1 MRPSVKFIHTA
12 DWQIGMTRHFLS
24 SGVQGEFGGDRVNT
38 IRRIG
43 EVAKSCGAEFVLTC
57 GDVFESNRIP
67 GRDIAQALDAMREV
81 ELPIY
86 LLPGNHDTL
95 GPNSIY
101 DSTDFT
107 SKCPS
112 NVIVLRESGQYII
125 RDGLELLAAP
135 WVTKHPGADPLS
147 GLSELLENLTAD
159 GTIRIVVGHGM
170 LEELEPDKSK
180 PDAIR
185 RGRLD
190 EALARGAID
199 YVALGDRHIRWPAD
213 DSGAIHYSG
222 THEATQYQE
231 KERGQV
237 LEVTIDDSLRIVH
250 HQVGQWQFK
259 QLHFDLTSADDL
271 VLMANELAEVSR
283 PNRTILKI
291 QLTGALTIA
300 QAAKLD
306 ELLADQSNRFAALET
321 RCNSGQLIIKPGQ
334 EEFGDIEADGYL
346 RESIDELTDLAGTG
360 DESASQALRLLY
372 QILQSE
378 GLV

>member
-1 MRPSVKFIHTA
+1 MRRSVKFIHTA

-24 SGVQGEFGGDRVNT
+24 SGVQGEFSGDRVNT

-125 RDGLELLAAP
+125 RNGLELLAAP

-159 GTIRIVVGHGM
+159 GTIRIVVG
-170 LEELEPDKSK
+170 LSL
-180 PDAIR
+180 I
-185 RGRLD
+185 
-190 EALARGAID
+190 
-199 YVALGDRHIRWPAD
+199 HI
-213 DSGAIHYSG
+213 
-222 THEATQYQE
+222 
-231 KERGQV
+231 
-237 LEVTIDDSLRIVH
+237 
-250 HQVGQWQFK
+250 
-259 QLHFDLTSADDL
+259 
-271 VLMANELAEVSR
+271 
-283 PNRTILKI
+283 
-291 QLTGALTIA
+291 
-300 QAAKLD
+300 
-306 ELLADQSNRFAALET
+306 
-321 RCNSGQLIIKPGQ
+321 
-334 EEFGDIEADGYL
+334 
-346 RESIDELTDLAGTG
+346 
-360 DESASQALRLLY
+360 
-372 QILQSE
+372 
-378 GLV
+378 